1 MTAIAAPTI
10 LKTVPGPG
18 EAKKYFL
25 VATVTATSD
34 TYDASSLFTTIYL
47 ITSVLSSAVHTRLAN
62 TVSGTTIT
70 FAGHSSGTETHY
82 IEISG
87 V

>member
-1 MTAIAAPTI
+1 MTAISAPTI
-10 LKTVPGPG
+10 LNAIPGPG
-18 EAKKYFL
+18 EIRKYFY
-25 VATVTATSD
+25 AMTVTASSD
-34 TYDASSLFTTIYL
+34 TYDASGEFTTIYL

-62 TVSGTTIT
+62 TVSGTDVT

-82 IEISG
+82 VEITG